1 MQMKETSY
9 EFMFSYNF
17 FRFLSYLLFH
27 FFLKSKVAFKIHQDK
42 VLPANILHGNITKSK
57 GAN

>member
-17 FRFLSYLLFH
+17 FCFLSYLLFD
-27 FFLKSKVAFKIHQDK
+27 FFLKSKVAFKIHQDN
-42 VLPANILHGNITKSK
+42 VLPANILHGNIAKSK

>member
-42 VLPANILHGNITKSK
+42 VLPANTLHGNIAKI
-57 GAN
+57 